1 MLKADRFDDGLLV
14 CRLFLGLS
22 KDQFEAALK
31 AELRGKGLFSDK
43 GAGVIRYRK
52 EPEVFV
58 DALSRVGLI
67 AAMTAEANR
76 EPKWSDI
83 LIERLRSGRGSAISG
98 QRRGRGV
105 EDFAEEIVQAV
116 FGNQYDRRCTFIGVR
131 GQSAKCDFAIPAR
144 NSPRIVIEAK
154 G

>member
-1 MLKADRFDDGLLV
+1 
-14 CRLFLGLS
+14 
-22 KDQFEAALK
+22 
-31 AELRGKGLFSDK
+31 
-43 GAGVIRYRK
+43 
-52 EPEVFV
+52 
-58 DALSRVGLI
+58 
-67 AAMTAEANR
+67 MTAEANR